1 MSQLSTKYEVKNG
14 KLVPKRN
21 PQPAKKDEQ
30 SKPAAG
36 SSSQSSGYGDEKK

>member
-1 MSQLSTKYEVKNG
+1 MSQLSTQYEVRNG

-21 PQPAKKDEQ
+21 TQQTRKDEHGR
-30 SKPAAG
+30 PAAG

>member
-1 MSQLSTKYEVKNG
+1 MGQLSSQYEVKNG

-21 PQPAKKDEQ
+21 TQQTRKDEQ
-30 SKPAAG
+30 GKPAAG

>member
-1 MSQLSTKYEVKNG
+1 MSQLSSQYEVKNG

-30 SKPAAG
+30 GKPAAG

>member
-1 MSQLSTKYEVKNG
+1 MSQLSTQYEVKNG

-21 PQPAKKDEQ
+21 PQPTKKDEQ
-30 SKPAAG
+30 GKPAAG